1 MRCRAGDIQSTTR
14 FGRTKVT
21 TAWRAPK
28 VANHLRR
35 DRGLVDEHE
44 TRCFELGLLGFQF
57 RAGRRDIRTILL
69 GGVQSFF

>member
-1 MRCRAGDIQSTTR
+1 MTRHFGDET
-14 FGRTKVT
+14 VT
-21 TAWRAPK
+21 TWRAPI
-28 VANHLRR
+28 VANHFRR